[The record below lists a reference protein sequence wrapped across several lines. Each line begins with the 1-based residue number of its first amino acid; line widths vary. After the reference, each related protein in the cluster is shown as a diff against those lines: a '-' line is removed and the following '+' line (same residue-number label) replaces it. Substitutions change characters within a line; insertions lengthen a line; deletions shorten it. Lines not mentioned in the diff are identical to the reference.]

1 MRYLARKYKLT
12 GNTEDEQIRI
22 SLAEQQL
29 KDNNTAFV
37 RICYDTNFETLKI
50 DYFKQLP
57 QTLELLSK
65 FLGDRPYF
73 AGIIRIIFFS
83 LIYLTYSLTVFV
95 TVRTFFTFIY

>member
-73 AGIIRIIFFS
+73 AGIIRI
-83 LIYLTYSLTVFV
+83 
-95 TVRTFFTFIY
+95 TFFLSFIKLIR